1 MFSNIYNNI
10 LKHIYIHLL
19 TAGIYIYISRPADNI
34 TNVSSNSMLSV
45 YLFISIASVIPTFVL
60 AAQEKNIY

>member
-1 MFSNIYNNI
+1 MYNNI

-19 TAGIYIYISRPADNI
+19 TAAIYIYISRPTDNI
-34 TNVSSNSMLSV
+34 TNVSSKSMLSV
-45 YLFISIASVIPTFVL
+45 YLFVSIASVIPTFVL